1 MLHSSLLHSESRQQF
16 LAPRLI
22 EALLFLVGFLS
33 MNTAES
39 AAEEYNYDESRVPA
53 YTLPDVLKAE
63 DGTKID
69 TPELWTSKRRPELLR
84 MFEEHVFGKLP
95 QGEVKLRTK
104 VRSENPKAIGGA
116 ALRREVT
123 VYFSADVLRHHQDD
137 EFVATQACH
146 QVAATNGAAQA
157 LPRQQPTKTSAEP
170 EVSAMMSLLAK

>member
-95 QGEVKLRTK
+95 QGEVKLRGDGLLL
-104 VRSENPKAIGGA
+104 GG
-116 ALRREVT
+116 
-123 VYFSADVLRHHQDD
+123 
-137 EFVATQACH
+137 
-146 QVAATNGAAQA
+146 
-157 LPRQQPTKTSAEP
+157 
-170 EVSAMMSLLAK
+170 